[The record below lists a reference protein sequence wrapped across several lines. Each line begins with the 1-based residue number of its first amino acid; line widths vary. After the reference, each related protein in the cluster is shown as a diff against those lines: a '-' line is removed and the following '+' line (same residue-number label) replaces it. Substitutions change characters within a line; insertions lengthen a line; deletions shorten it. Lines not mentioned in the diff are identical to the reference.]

1 MSYLHTIT
9 DPHSIITPIEN
20 GVTFPE
26 VLDVSCARYKDAIK
40 LFIEPINNSA
50 DSGDL
55 LRRIRLTTF
64 QAHTRMSLL
73 KLFRRCVSLVCDTEM
88 TKKITKVL
96 NQTLIDNY
104 SHTFKPISKLR
115 QQFDELTQDK
125 IAALAALL
133 GEYDTRGQQGCSLTG
148 LFFGWFENT
157 LLDFNITG
165 PRGAGRDIEL
175 SNIFTDFEYRYPCDF
190 IVKHTASDNLVAVG
204 FARYDSTRGGA
215 QSDDRTGGN
224 SFKVEKA
231 RQYCES
237 TGRLFKLIFVSDGPG
252 LAHND
257 TWQQAC
263 DLDGQWGDR
272 VRVTT
277 LLLAPQRIT
286 SEWLLVQ
293 EDSLS

>member
-1 MSYLHTIT
+1 M
-9 DPHSIITPIEN
+9 
-20 GVTFPE
+20 
-26 VLDVSCARYKDAIK
+26 
-40 LFIEPINNSA
+40 
-50 DSGDL
+50 
-55 LRRIRLTTF
+55 
-64 QAHTRMSLL
+64 
-73 KLFRRCVSLVCDTEM
+73 
-88 TKKITKVL
+88 
-96 NQTLIDNY
+96 
-104 SHTFKPISKLR
+104 
-115 QQFDELTQDK
+115 
-125 IAALAALL
+125 
-133 GEYDTRGQQGCSLTG
+133 
-148 LFFGWFENT
+148 
-157 LLDFNITG
+157 DFNITG

-257 TWQQAC
+257 TWQEAC